1 MPQQGTRLGF
11 VAIPPLQSRSVEGAR
26 YEIFVGS
33 GACRPAFL
41 ASGTAAPAQS
51 RLVFDVTTIEVVTD
65 KKRYK
70 WRVQQAI
77 SGPQMAQ
84 GLMFR
89 KKLDPWK
96 GMLFDFGGPVLA
108 RIWMK
113 NTEIPLDILF
123 VKADGTIESI
133 GFGEPFSLRIVR
145 SEGPVRA
152 VLEILH
158 GTAQKLGIGP
168 GDRIRHEIFGTPLK
182 KPRSYKPKS
191 LRRKRRLTEII

>member
-1 MPQQGTRLGF
+1 MKFMLAPALAGLLFLT
-11 VAIPPLQSRSVEGAR
+11 
-26 YEIFVGS
+26 S
-33 GACRPAFL
+33 GA
-41 ASGTAAPAQS
+41 AAPAQS
-51 RLVFDVTTIEVVTD
+51 RLVFDDTTIEVVTA

-77 SGPQMAQ
+77 SAAQMAR

-89 KKLDPWK
+89 KTLDPWK
-96 GMLFDFGGPVLA
+96 GMLFDFGSPILA

-123 VKADGTIESI
+123 IRADGTIESI

-145 SEGPVRA
+145 SGIPVRA
-152 VLEILH
+152 VLEILY
-158 GTAQKLGIGP
+158 GTAEKLGIRP

-182 KPRSYKPKS
+182 KLPSYKPKS
-191 LRRKRRLTEII
+191 LRKKSG

>member
-1 MPQQGTRLGF
+1 MKSSLALALAGL
-11 VAIPPLQSRSVEGAR
+11 L
-26 YEIFVGS
+26 
-33 GACRPAFL
+33 FL

-123 VKADGTIESI
+123 IKADGTIESI

-158 GTAQKLGIGP
+158 GTAQKLGIEP

-191 LRRKRRLTEII
+191 LRRKDG

>member
-1 MPQQGTRLGF
+1 MKSSLALALAGL
-11 VAIPPLQSRSVEGAR
+11 L
-26 YEIFVGS
+26 
-33 GACRPAFL
+33 FL

-65 KKRYK
+65 EKRYK

-123 VKADGTIESI
+123 IKADGTIESI

-158 GTAQKLGIGP
+158 GTAQKLGIEP

-191 LRRKRRLTEII
+191 LRRKSG

>member
-1 MPQQGTRLGF
+1 MKSSLALALAGL
-11 VAIPPLQSRSVEGAR
+11 L
-26 YEIFVGS
+26 
-33 GACRPAFL
+33 FL

-123 VKADGTIESI
+123 IKADGTIESI

-191 LRRKRRLTEII
+191 LRRKSG

>member
-1 MPQQGTRLGF
+1 MKSSLALALAGL
-11 VAIPPLQSRSVEGAR
+11 L
-26 YEIFVGS
+26 
-33 GACRPAFL
+33 FL

-65 KKRYK
+65 KKRHK

-145 SEGPVRA
+145 SEGP
-152 VLEILH
+152 
-158 GTAQKLGIGP
+158 GP
-168 GDRIRHEIFGTPLK
+168 GRSGNPARYGAEIGHRAGRQDPARDFRHAFEEAAELQAEAAAPEK
-182 KPRSYKPKS
+182 
-191 LRRKRRLTEII
+191 RLTGII

>member
-1 MPQQGTRLGF
+1 MKSSLALALAGL
-11 VAIPPLQSRSVEGAR
+11 L
-26 YEIFVGS
+26 
-33 GACRPAFL
+33 FL

-191 LRRKRRLTEII
+191 LRRRSK

>member
-1 MPQQGTRLGF
+1 MKSSLALALAGL
-11 VAIPPLQSRSVEGAR
+11 L
-26 YEIFVGS
+26 
-33 GACRPAFL
+33 FL

-191 LRRKRRLTEII
+191 LRRKSG

>member
-1 MPQQGTRLGF
+1 MKSSLALALAGL
-11 VAIPPLQSRSVEGAR
+11 L
-26 YEIFVGS
+26 
-33 GACRPAFL
+33 FL

-168 GDRIRHEIFGTPLK
+168 GDRIRHEMFGTPLK

-191 LRRKRRLTEII
+191 LRRKSG

>member
-1 MPQQGTRLGF
+1 MKSSLALALAGL
-11 VAIPPLQSRSVEGAR
+11 L
-26 YEIFVGS
+26 
-33 GACRPAFL
+33 FL

-158 GTAQKLGIGP
+158 GTVQKLGIGP
-168 GDRIRHEIFGTPLK
+168 GDRIRHEMFGTPLK
-182 KPRSYKPKS
+182 KPRSYKPKP
-191 LRRKRRLTEII
+191 LRRKGG

>member
-1 MPQQGTRLGF
+1 MKSSLALALAGL
-11 VAIPPLQSRSVEGAR
+11 L
-26 YEIFVGS
+26 
-33 GACRPAFL
+33 FL

-89 KKLDPWK
+89 RKLDPWK

-123 VKADGTIESI
+123 IKADGTIESI

-152 VLEILH
+152 ALEILH

-191 LRRKRRLTEII
+191 LRRKSG

>member
-1 MPQQGTRLGF
+1 MKSSLALALAGL
-11 VAIPPLQSRSVEGAR
+11 L
-26 YEIFVGS
+26 
-33 GACRPAFL
+33 FL

-51 RLVFDVTTIEVVTD
+51 RLVFDVTTIKVVTD

-168 GDRIRHEIFGTPLK
+168 GDRIRHEMFGTPLK

-191 LRRKRRLTEII
+191 LRRKSG

>member
-1 MPQQGTRLGF
+1 MKSSLALALAGL
-11 VAIPPLQSRSVEGAR
+11 L
-26 YEIFVGS
+26 
-33 GACRPAFL
+33 FL

-168 GDRIRHEIFGTPLK
+168 DDRIRHEMFGTPLK
-182 KPRSYKPKS
+182 KPRSYKPKP
-191 LRRKRRLTEII
+191 LRRKNG

>member
-1 MPQQGTRLGF
+1 MRFLL
-11 VAIPPLQSRSVEGAR
+11 A
-26 YEIFVGS
+26 
-33 GACRPAFL
+33 PALAGLLFL
-41 ASGTAAPAQS
+41 VSGTTAAAQS
-51 RLVFDVTTIEVVTD
+51 DLVFDETAIEVVTG

-77 SGPQMAQ
+77 SARQMAH

-89 KKLDPWK
+89 KTLDPWK
-96 GMLFDFGGPVLA
+96 GMLFDFGNPVLA

-123 VKADGTIESI
+123 IEADGTIESI

-145 SEGPVRA
+145 SGKPVRA

-158 GTAQKLGIGP
+158 GTAEKLGIAP
-168 GDRIRHEIFGTPLK
+168 GDRVRHEMFGTPLK

-191 LRRKRRLTEII
+191 LRKKS